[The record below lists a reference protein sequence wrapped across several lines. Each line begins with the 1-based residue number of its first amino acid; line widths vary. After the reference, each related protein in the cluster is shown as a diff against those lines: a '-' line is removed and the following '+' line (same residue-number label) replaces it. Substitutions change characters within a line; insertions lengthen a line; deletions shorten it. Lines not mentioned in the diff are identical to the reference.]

1 MIFYGKLADCCCIH
15 GGRCRIVSKYSVFIC
30 DVSRFAFPVSQ
41 LSTSFSVNHFV
52 VDQHCFVNIL
62 AEGKLLAVL
71 CLGSIYKSLW

>member
-1 MIFYGKLADCCCIH
+1 MIFYGKLADFCCIH

-30 DVSRFAFPVSQ
+30 NVSRFAFPVSHLPTS
-41 LSTSFSVNHFV
+41 LSVIHLTVN
-52 VDQHCFVNIL
+52 QHCFVNIL